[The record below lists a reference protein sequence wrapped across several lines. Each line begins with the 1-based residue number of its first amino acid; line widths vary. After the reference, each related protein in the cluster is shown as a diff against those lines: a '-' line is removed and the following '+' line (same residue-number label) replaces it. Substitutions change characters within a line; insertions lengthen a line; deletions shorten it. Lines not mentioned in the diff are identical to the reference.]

1 MSAMTKISLTKEFLI
16 NIRKIIGLQISDNAA
31 ILTNH
36 AKDES
41 HHHLLPPD
49 LVVFPKK
56 TSQVVEIVKLCAAH
70 KVPLIPY
77 GSGTSLEGGIGA
89 PLGGVCIDLSQ
100 MNRVLRV
107 NTSDMD
113 VTVEPGV
120 TRKSLNA
127 YLRDTGLFFPV
138 DPGADATL
146 GGMASTRASGTNAVR
161 YGTMKE
167 NVLNLTAVLADGS
180 IVKSGNRARKSAA
193 GYDLA
198 RLFIGAEGTL
208 GIITELTLR
217 LYGIPEAVSVAV
229 VQFPSIKSA
238 VETATATVLSG
249 ISIARL
255 ELLDTAQMRACI
267 NYSALDYNP
276 APTLF
281 LEFHGSPRMVREQA
295 EMVQL
300 LAEENDGEGFQ
311 WADTAEERTKLWQAR
326 HDALY
331 AALASRPG
339 SKAWSTDVCV
349 PVSNL
354 AQCIEETRED
364 IEKEK
369 VPATIVG
376 HVGDGNFHV
385 IFLLDPDEPKEKRA
399 AKNLNKKMI
408 ARAIELEGTCT
419 GEHGI
424 GIGKRDSLA
433 LEMGSAIEIMSRIKK
448 ALDPAGIMNPG
459 KIL

>member
-1 MSAMTKISLTKEFLI
+1 MTKFSLTEEFLI
-16 NIRKIIGLQISDNAA
+16 NIRKIAGLQISDNSA
-31 ILTNH
+31 ILFGH

-41 HHHLLPPD
+41 HHDLPPPD

-56 TSQVVEIVKLCAAH
+56 TSQVVELVKSCAAH

-89 PLGGVCIDLSQ
+89 PHGGICIDLSQ

-120 TRKSLNA
+120 TRKTLNA
-127 YLRDTGLFFPV
+127 NLRDTGLFFPV

-167 NVLNLTAVLADGS
+167 NVLNLTAVLADGT

-198 RLFIGAEGTL
+198 RLIIGAEGTL

-217 LYGIPEAVSVAV
+217 LFGIPEAVSVAV

-238 VETATATVLSG
+238 VETATATVQSG

-255 ELLDTAQMRACI
+255 ELLDTAQMQACI
-267 NYSALDYNP
+267 NYSALDYKP

-281 LEFHGSPRMVREQA
+281 LEFHGSPTMVREQA

-311 WADTAEERTKLWQAR
+311 WADNAEERTKLWQAR

-354 AQCIEETRED
+354 AQCIEETRKD
-364 IEKEK
+364 IEKAK

-385 IFLLDPDEPKEKRA
+385 IFLLDPGEPKEKLA
-399 AKNLNKKMI
+399 AEHVNAKMI
-408 ARAIELEGTCT
+408 ARAIDLEGTCT

-424 GIGKRDSLA
+424 GVGKRESLA
-433 LEMGSAIEIMSRIKK
+433 VEMGSALEIMLRIKK

>member
-1 MSAMTKISLTKEFLI
+1 MTKISLTKEFLI
-16 NIRKIIGLQISDNAA
+16 NIRKIAGLQISDNAA

-36 AKDES
+36 AEDES
-41 HHHLLPPD
+41 HHYLSPPE

-120 TRKSLNA
+120 TRKTLNA

-161 YGTMKE
+161 YGTMRE
-167 NVLNLTAVLADGS
+167 NILNLTAVLADGR

-217 LYGIPEAVSVAV
+217 LYGLPEAVSVAV

-238 VETATATVLSG
+238 VETATATVQSG

-255 ELLDTAQMRACI
+255 ELLDAAQMRACI
-267 NYSALDYNP
+267 DYSALDYNP

-281 LEFHGSPRMVREQA
+281 LEFHGSPRMVREHA
-295 EMVQL
+295 ETVQL
-300 LAEENDGEGFQ
+300 LAEEHDGESFQ

-331 AALASRPG
+331 AAIATRPG

-354 AQCIEETRED
+354 ALCIEETRKD
-364 IEKEK
+364 IEKAK
-369 VPATIVG
+369 LPATIVG

-385 IFLLDPDEPKEKRA
+385 IFLLDPDQPREMRA
-399 AKNLNKKMI
+399 AKSVNKKMI

-419 GEHGI
+419 GEHGV

-433 LEMGSAIEIMSRIKK
+433 LEMGSALEIMSRIKK

>member
-1 MSAMTKISLTKEFLI
+1 MMKFSLTKEFLI
-16 NIRKIIGLQISDNAA
+16 NIRKISGLQVSDNTA
-31 ILTNH
+31 ILSSH

-41 HHHLLPPD
+41 HHDLPPPD

-56 TSQVVEIVKLCAAH
+56 TSQVVELVKSCAAH

-89 PLGGVCIDLSQ
+89 PLGGICIDLSQ

-120 TRKSLNA
+120 TRKTLNA
-127 YLRDTGLFFPV
+127 HLRDTGLFFPV

-167 NVLNLTAVLADGS
+167 NVLNLTAVLADGT

-198 RLFIGAEGTL
+198 RLIIGAEGTL

-238 VETATATVLSG
+238 VETATATVQSG

-255 ELLDTAQMRACI
+255 ELLDTAQMQACI
-267 NYSALDYNP
+267 NYSALDYKP

-281 LEFHGSPRMVREQA
+281 LEFHGSPTMVREQA
-295 EMVQL
+295 EMVRL

-311 WADTAEERTKLWQAR
+311 WADNAEERTKLWQAR

-354 AQCIEETRED
+354 AQCIEETRKD
-364 IEKEK
+364 IEKAK

-385 IFLLDPDEPKEKRA
+385 IFLLDPDEPKEKCA
-399 AKNLNKKMI
+399 AEHVNTKMI
-408 ARAIELEGTCT
+408 ARAIDLEGTCT

-424 GIGKRDSLA
+424 GVGKRDSLA
-433 LEMGSAIEIMSRIKK
+433 VEMGSALEIMARIKK

>member
-1 MSAMTKISLTKEFLI
+1 MKFSLTKEFLI
-16 NIRKIIGLQISDNAA
+16 NIRKISGLQVSDNTA
-31 ILTNH
+31 ILSGH
-36 AKDES
+36 ANDES
-41 HHHLLPPD
+41 HHDLPPPD

-56 TSQVVEIVKLCAAH
+56 TSQVVELVKSCAAH

-89 PLGGVCIDLSQ
+89 PHGGICIDLSQ

-120 TRKSLNA
+120 TRKTLNA
-127 YLRDTGLFFPV
+127 NLRDTGLFFPV

-167 NVLNLTAVLADGS
+167 NVLNLTAVLADGT

-198 RLFIGAEGTL
+198 RLIIGAEGTL

-217 LYGIPEAVSVAV
+217 LFGIPEAVSVAV

-238 VETATATVLSG
+238 VETATATVQSG

-267 NYSALDYNP
+267 NYSALDYKP

-281 LEFHGSPRMVREQA
+281 LEFHGSPTMVREQA

-311 WADTAEERTKLWQAR
+311 WAVNAEERTKLWKAR

-354 AQCIEETRED
+354 AQCIEETRKD
-364 IEKEK
+364 IEKAK

-385 IFLLDPDEPKEKRA
+385 IFLLDPDEPKEKLA
-399 AKNLNKKMI
+399 AEHVNTKMI
-408 ARAIELEGTCT
+408 ARAIDLEGTCT

-424 GIGKRDSLA
+424 GVGKRDSLA
-433 LEMGSAIEIMSRIKK
+433 VEMGSALEIMSRIKK